1 MRIELRYRARVDE
14 SIEERHQ
21 QIMAGLSQIAPPWG
35 LKGRTPP
42 PAPVSA
48 DLGVMVDL
56 SAPLGARVGSYLS
69 YPLRSAAYLRDEA
82 EFDDVMVIEFEPE
95 EIDYT
100 HLARSVFAQY
110 VQAFKA
116 YRGTI
121 ILDND
126 LRRKDW
132 EEIVRLYR
140 ETGRDVDGRDEVY
153 RINTVNYFDRELCRR
168 AFNLSP
174 EEIAHRLEGKV
185 ERVSLLLD
193 GVLLI
198 VTSELLDRTELEK
211 VDAMVRGYLG
221 VELVA
226 TRR

>member
-1 MRIELRYRARVDE
+1 
-14 SIEERHQ
+14 
-21 QIMAGLSQIAPPWG
+21 MAGLLQIDPPWG

-42 PAPVSA
+42 PAPDIGAELVA
-48 DLGVMVDL
+48 QVNL
-56 SAPLGARVGSYLS
+56 APLLGAGMLGGLFYSF
-69 YPLRSAAYLRDEA
+69 RSEAYLRDEA
-82 EFDDVMVIEFEPE
+82 AVDDILLIRFDPNRG
-95 EIDYT
+95 DYT
-100 HLARSVFAQY
+100 NLVSSVFPQY
-110 VQAFKA
+110 VTAFNA

-121 ILDND
+121 FLNNTLVIDD
-126 LRRKDW
+126 RQ
-132 EEIVRLYR
+132 EIVRLYR
-140 ETGRDVDGRDEVY
+140 ETGKDVNGRDGVY

>member
-1 MRIELRYRARVDE
+1 V
-14 SIEERHQ
+14 
-21 QIMAGLSQIAPPWG
+21 
-35 LKGRTPP
+35 T
-42 PAPVSA
+42 
-48 DLGVMVDL
+48 
-56 SAPLGARVGSYLS
+56 
-69 YPLRSAAYLRDEA
+69 
-82 EFDDVMVIEFEPE
+82 
-95 EIDYT
+95 
-100 HLARSVFAQY
+100 
-110 VQAFKA
+110 AFNA

-121 ILDND
+121 FLNNTLVIDD
-126 LRRKDW
+126 RQ
-132 EEIVRLYR
+132 EIVRLYR
-140 ETGRDVDGRDEVY
+140 ETGKDVNGRDGVY